1 MALSSSACPRIGT
14 DVDVGLGVGA
24 AVGLG
29 VEVGAGVT
37 ALGVGRGLEVEMGAG
52 TGDVVGVDA
61 KVWAG
66 VFVNE
71 GAVGSGL
78 AVGSAF
84 EEHAPASIT
93 RQEMISTMA
102 RFMAQSIPL
111 CMSRVNS
118 VLYGYTPSVL
128 VTFAPVLCRKLA
140 TSPFE
145 RMTQV

>member
-1 MALSSSACPRIGT
+1 MGT
-14 DVDVGLGVGA
+14 AVGEGLGVGA

-29 VEVGAGVT
+29 VAVGAGV
-37 ALGVGRGLEVEMGAG
+37 AAVGVGRGIEVEMEAG

-61 KVWAG
+61 KVG
-66 VFVNE
+66 TDVFVNE
-71 GAVGSGL
+71 GEVGSGL
-78 AVGSAF
+78 AAGSAF
-84 EEHAPASIT
+84 DEHAHASIAK
-93 RQEMISTMA
+93 QEMISTMA

-128 VTFAPVLCRKLA
+128 VTFAPVFCRKLA

-145 RMTQV
+145 RMTHV